1 MEDEE
6 NDNSSQDEDFE
17 EEDDSDDEA
26 GAIKDDFL
34 DMHLDFLGNIR
45 KAKIDVK
52 NKKKSEYLWS
62 GQDILPDFDPQ
73 YAKEAC
79 ERVSAVRIWPKR
91 MDGLFKR
98 VQVYTK
104 RLVRTDFF
112 DTLMTLFVFLN
123 SLCLA
128 LDHYGMA
135 EWED

>member
-17 EEDDSDDEA
+17 EEDESDDEA

-98 VQVYTK
+98 V
-104 RLVRTDFF
+104 
-112 DTLMTLFVFLN
+112 
-123 SLCLA
+123 
-128 LDHYGMA
+128 
-135 EWED
+135 